1 MLSQETQ
8 EPNSIYSNLDSDA
21 FLKGTSM
28 NSRLSL
34 LGKELYDN
42 IENLILDENILGK
55 AFNKRNLDKKTI
67 YSAYKFRL
75 NLDELNSDSALVEN
89 VLIEEKER
97 EILFKGEEDEN
108 EPEEKIEE
116 EKKEIKVEKR
126 LNEEELFGDIEK
138 NIDDNI
144 KKRAETKNK
153 FMDKKDLDDGFD
165 KFLEEGINN
174 ENLEKGQNNE
184 RNNND
189 NNIID
194 NKADNIRKERLDSTA
209 NLFQDLSYYEQEY
222 NEQNKPSILD
232 NDINTQKNSDV
243 KEVKKQNKDMENI
256 FDILSDGEKD
266 KEEEIKNK
274 KLMEEKALLD
284 KKEKEMEIEKE
295 KEKKKDILKEE
306 YYPIDVIE
314 EGEKYYNLSNESK
327 EDLYPLN
334 TYQINNGLCIDFLKF
349 NDTNIKTTLPGSITT
364 LGSDNENNLYICTNN
379 GKIIKKTRKAEI
391 LMENDNYNESIAC
404 IDIVELI
411 VVTGDENGNIV
422 IWSNNT
428 FNQVLSNV
436 NNDNNKIICI
446 KIIEII
452 NSQLTLIC
460 ADIKGNFNLIKI
472 NNIIKNNNDYKNEEL
487 EYEYFPIYEI
497 LLFPNNISFIKSQK
511 QNITLILVSPQNV
524 GIYRLYPEKCQL
536 EKLKLFDYTY
546 GERGKFFFDVS
557 FGFGFPP
564 VSDLNKGRLGFENPA
579 AAYRGSISKNITI
592 GNEEE
597 ISMLSVSYGSVLLLF
612 GFRVSE
618 DNKIF
623 FKQIGFII
631 SDRPI
636 LRNCF
641 ITNSMIALISDNFSV
656 KLINTYDFVPKVY
669 NQQTDINITKDFLI
683 SYESLNINNSGLV
696 WDSIYFKLG
705 NKNIRQNIFNNKII
719 VNNLNFVFIT
729 NEGNNL
735 QKIGLYNYDE
745 VLNSL
750 CEKEDY
756 IRMLWLLSIILNKR
770 TNLLNKQLNKIERNY
785 SQNNKKKLLDLYLM
799 RFFVTKTIP
808 ELQNNNEI
816 YARMLLEFFM
826 ETDTFSTL
834 SQFLDLLTGSGLE
847 KYIYSNLTKYIANG
861 DLEENVLN
869 QDILKRYIE
878 YCLSQN
884 EKLLLNKVLLKLNL
898 DTLLQKDI
906 LKIIS
911 ENELINPFIYTRI
924 KNIQAG
930 KTDYFLPV
938 EYLDTLFKKE
948 YLEKKNEELIKQNL
962 SPEQL
967 ELYNLQL
974 EKKKE
979 LMKDE
984 IKKNLSI
991 SEYYQKLIREHNMDY
1006 FNEETF
1012 TCHEYIG
1019 HKFLWYCNKCI
1030 SGKEYPNDTPM
1041 SQKNFKETA
1050 IKILAYLLNQE
1061 NMKLYLEFDSYTYY
1075 QIISKYFLDGKLLGF
1090 ITGVEMNYS
1099 KEEKNSINI
1108 SLGENAS
1115 EEFNAFYV
1123 YNKLKEGLKDVDIN
1137 RYFLKYDFYV
1147 MTCEIC
1153 ENVRDF
1159 VFDQKDVMDSLIY
1172 FSELNINDYNEE
1184 KDIYNCHRK
1193 LENQKEINKFKDKIE
1208 QYMINLLNYLKSY
1221 NLLTQEDA
1229 KGLLKKRRIVGY
1241 KKIYFY
1247 LCEETRNYKECL
1259 ELKLLEYE
1267 KNKDTFSKKEKKKLF
1282 DWIKR
1287 IHDYTKNLEK
1297 SPDNNTG
1304 KEYRKEFK
1312 ELLLHY
1318 LNQLC
1323 LISIEELSKIIDEC
1337 YDTEDEREELI
1348 RHLGEGQ
1355 SSALQLKY
1363 LEEYFKLNQRD
1374 MNENIE
1380 KYVNY
1385 LEMEMDILIKEKN
1398 KKRVKKLL
1406 MDYKVLCNEKI
1417 FKKLKENKINE
1428 SCIYICQFQG
1438 KVKEGVEITIKEVEH
1453 KYKNIINVLD
1463 KRNYNPIIIDIELN
1477 EMYKYF
1483 ELGLS
1488 VCQNNFLEEEK
1499 EEKQIDDSWLDLFN
1513 KACEFKI
1520 DFYPRYENNKNN
1532 IKTRDHKKIFN
1543 GLQNCIQLILGTMSD
1558 YINLNLLVEIIAK
1571 NCEKW
1576 KTIEFY
1582 SFLDKSFYSFRR
1594 SEQILKC
1601 GKNLMSTSVLI
1612 QYDNIREMRT
1622 LGKNLFLE
1630 QEKCNFCKFSL
1641 KSSIS
1646 DSFWMF
1652 SCGHKYHIG
1661 CTKLEKGQKV
1671 CFVCRMNEIKGDE
1684 EKEKEL
1690 KEAANLVVE
1699 KEINEDEDDEEAE
1712 KKKKELMEKE
1722 RRINN
1727 KKKLTALKKLKKK
1740 RREIDTFI
1748 RNSDIYN

>member
-1 MLSQETQ
+1 MSTPETQ
-8 EPNSIYSNLDSDA
+8 EPNSIYLNMDSDA
-21 FLKGTSM
+21 FLQGTSV

-67 YSAYKFRL
+67 YSAYKFKL
-75 NLDELNSDSALVEN
+75 NLDELNSDSASVEN
-89 VLIEEKER
+89 VLIEEKNR
-97 EILFKGEEDEN
+97 EILFKGEEDE
-108 EPEEKIEE
+108 EEKEKIEE
-116 EKKEIKVEKR
+116 EKKEVKVEKR
-126 LNEEELFGDIEK
+126 MNEEELFGDIEK

-144 KKRAETKNK
+144 KKMQEKKNK
-153 FMDKKDLDDGFD
+153 VKNKEELDDEFD
-165 KFLEEGINN
+165 KFLQEGNTD
-174 ENLEKGQNNE
+174 
-184 RNNND
+184 NNND
-189 NNIID
+189 AAINN
-194 NKADNIRKERLDSTA
+194 NTVNNNNVKVERFDSSA

-222 NEQNKPSILD
+222 NEQNKPSILED
-232 NDINTQKNSDV
+232 NPNPPKTQEV
-243 KEVKKQNKDMENI
+243 KETSKQNKDMENI
-256 FDILSDGEKD
+256 FDILSDEEKD

-274 KLMEEKALLD
+274 KLLEEKSKLD
-284 KKEKEMEIEKE
+284 KNQKEKEIEKEAE

-334 TYQINNGLCIDFLKF
+334 TYQINNGLCIEFLKYQDP
-349 NDTNIKTTLPGSITT
+349 NITT
-364 LGSDNENNLYICTNN
+364 ALPDTITTIGSDNDNNLYICTNN

-391 LMENDNYNESIAC
+391 LMQNEKYNESISC
-404 IDIVELI
+404 IDIVDLI
-411 VVTGDENGNIV
+411 AVTGDENGNIV
-422 IWSNNT
+422 IWYNNT
-428 FNQVLSNV
+428 FNQILTNV
-436 NNDNNKIICI
+436 NGDNTKIICI

-452 NSQLTLIC
+452 NTQLTFIFT
-460 ADIKGNFNLIKI
+460 DIKGNFNLIKI
-472 NNIIKNNNDYKNEEL
+472 NNISKHNGEIKNEEL
-487 EYEYFPIYEI
+487 EYEFSPIYKI
-497 LLFPNNISFIKSQK
+497 LLFPNNVSFIKTQK
-511 QNITLILVSPQNV
+511 PNITLILVSPQNI
-524 GIYRLYPEKCQL
+524 GIYRLSFENNIIL

-546 GERGKFFFDVS
+546 GEKGKFFFDVS
-557 FGFGFPP
+557 AGFGFPP
-564 VSDLNKGRLGFENPA
+564 VSDLNKGKLGFENPA
-579 AAYRGSISKNITI
+579 AAYRRSISSNIVIGKEEENSMITI
-592 GNEEE
+592 
-597 ISMLSVSYGSVLLLF
+597 SYGVVLQLF

-623 FKQIGFII
+623 FKPIGFII
-631 SDRPI
+631 NDRPI

-641 ITNSMIALISDNFSV
+641 ITNSMIALLSDNFHI

-669 NQQTDINITKDFLI
+669 NQQTDVNITKDFLI
-683 SYESLNINNSGLV
+683 SYESLNIKNSGLI
-696 WDSIYFKLG
+696 WDTIDFSLE
-705 NKNIRQNIFNNKII
+705 NKNIRKNIFNNKII
-719 VNNLNFVFIT
+719 SNDFSLYFIA

-735 QKIGLYNYDE
+735 QKIVLSNYDD

-756 IRMLWLLSIILNKR
+756 IRMLWLLSIILNKK

-816 YARMLLEFFM
+816 YARMLLEFFI

-834 SQFLDLLTGSGLE
+834 SQFLDLLTGSGLD
-847 KYIYSNLTKYIANG
+847 KYIFTNLTKYIANG
-861 DLEENVLN
+861 NLSEIVLN

-878 YCLSQN
+878 FCLSQN

-911 ENELINPFIYTRI
+911 ENELINPYIYTRI
-924 KNIQAG
+924 KNIQQG

-938 EYLDTLFKKE
+938 MYLDSVFKKE

-962 SPEQL
+962 TKEQL

-974 EKKKE
+974 AEKKE

-984 IKKNLSI
+984 IKKNLNI
-991 SEYYQKLIREHNMDY
+991 SEDYKKLIREHNMEY
-1006 FNEETF
+1006 FNEDTF

-1041 SQKNFKETA
+1041 SHNKFKETA
-1050 IKILAYLLNQE
+1050 IKILAYLINDE
-1061 NMKLYLEFDSYTYY
+1061 NMKLYLEFDSYTYFH
-1075 QIISKYFLDGKLLGF
+1075 IISKFFLDANLLRF
-1090 ITGVEMNYS
+1090 ITGIDSNYS
-1099 KEEKNSINI
+1099 KAEKAGINEF
-1108 SLGENAS
+1108 LGENAS

-1123 YNKLKEGLKDVDIN
+1123 YTKIKEGLKDILIN

-1153 ENVRDF
+1153 EKVRDF
-1159 VFDQKDVMDSLIY
+1159 VFDKKDVMDTLIY
-1172 FSELNINDYNEE
+1172 FSDLDINEYNEE

-1208 QYMINLLNYLKSY
+1208 QYMINLLDYLKSY
-1221 NLLTQEDA
+1221 NLLTEEYC
-1229 KGLLKKRRIVGY
+1229 KVLLKKRRISGY
-1241 KKIYFY
+1241 KKLYFY
-1247 LCEETRNYKECL
+1247 LCEETREYKECL
-1259 ELKLLEYE
+1259 ELKLLDYE
-1267 KNKDTFSKKEKKKLF
+1267 KNKDTFSKKEKKELF
-1282 DWIKR
+1282 DWIKK
-1287 IHDYTKNLEK
+1287 IHDYTKYLEV
-1297 SPDNNTG
+1297 SPKNTIG
-1304 KEYRKEFK
+1304 KEYHKDFK
-1312 ELLLHY
+1312 RLLLQY

-1323 LISIEELSKIIDEC
+1323 RISIEELSKLIDEC
-1337 YDTEDEREELI
+1337 YDDNDEREELI

-1363 LEEYFKLNQRD
+1363 LDEYFKLNARD
-1374 MNENIE
+1374 MNENID
-1380 KYVNY
+1380 KYMNY
-1385 LEMEMDILIKEKN
+1385 LEMEIDILIKDHN
-1398 KKRVKKLL
+1398 KKRIKKLL

-1417 FKKLKENKINE
+1417 FKKLKANKINE

-1438 KVKEGVEITIKEVEH
+1438 KVKEGVEITIKEVEQ
-1453 KYKNIINVLD
+1453 KYRNIITVLD
-1463 KRNYNPIIIDIELN
+1463 KPNYNPIIIDIELN

-1499 EEKQIDDSWLDLFN
+1499 EEKEIDESWLDLFN

-1532 IKTRDHKKIFN
+1532 IKTREHKKIFN

-1558 YINLNLLVEIIAK
+1558 YISLNLLVEIIAK

-1582 SFLDKSFYSFRR
+1582 TFLDKSFYSFRR

-1612 QYDNIREMRT
+1612 QYDDIRELRT
-1622 LGKNLFLE
+1622 LGKNLFLSE
-1630 QEKCNFCKFSL
+1630 EKCNFCKFSL
-1641 KSSIS
+1641 KNSVNE
-1646 DSFWMF
+1646 SFWMF
-1652 SCGHKYHIG
+1652 ACGHKYHIG
-1661 CTKLEKGQKV
+1661 CTKLEEGQKI
-1671 CFVCRMNEIKGDE
+1671 CYVCRMNEIKGDE
-1684 EKEKEL
+1684 EKVKQL
-1690 KEAANLVVE
+1690 KEAKNIVIE
-1699 KEINEDEDDEEAE
+1699 KENNEEEEDEDAAE

-1722 RRINN
+1722 RRMNN
-1727 KKKLTALKKLKKK
+1727 KKKLNALKKLKKK
-1740 RREIDTFI
+1740 RREIDTFL
-1748 RNSDIYN
+1748 RSSDLYN